1 MIFYQKYVD
10 RHKRYSNNSL
20 INTIKGAYMDKTTRL
35 IRLKEV
41 MNRTGYSRSWIY
53 ELIKVHEFPT
63 QIQLGPRAIAFIESE
78 IDEWINDKI
87 YYSRNK
93 AA

>member
-1 MIFYQKYVD
+1 
-10 RHKRYSNNSL
+10 
-20 INTIKGAYMDKTTRL
+20 MDKTTRL

-53 ELIKVHEFPT
+53 ELIKAHEFPE
-63 QIQLGPRAIAFIESE
+63 QIQLGPRAIAFVESE
-78 IDEWINDKI
+78 IDQWINDKI
-87 YYSRNK
+87 YYSRNQ